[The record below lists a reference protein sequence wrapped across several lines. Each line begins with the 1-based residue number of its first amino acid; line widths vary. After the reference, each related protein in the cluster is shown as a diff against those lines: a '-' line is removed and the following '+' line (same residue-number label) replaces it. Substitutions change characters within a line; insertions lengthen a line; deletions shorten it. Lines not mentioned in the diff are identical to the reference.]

1 MKSLLLK
8 VLASVS
14 STGLNVPVTVSLA
27 ENSYSVAGQT
37 HQLAPLPSDAPR
49 DTRNEFMW
57 TRRVLPDGGAFW
69 TNAEGKLIGG
79 DTEVDLLRK
88 LQIECPET
96 IGNSYVCSKGFSKAL
111 GKEICWGFTEGNFEE
126 VMQFRNADAIQHFV
140 DGMVDL
146 VAYVPDECKTE
157 LTPTAGPET
166 QLEPL
171 DQTPEAQSFEDGLPN
186 PIGIK
191 GSAPSPRP
199 TRNVSGEHRQ
209 HDPKRLQG
217 SFPAYPGGG
226 EHIQHTNREVNF
238 SLAAAARS
246 ETDYEWFKYAPA
258 SGRAK
263 NFNNHH
269 RSLDL
274 SIEPNDVYGVRAG
287 RGDVFYVVDRSDL
300 SVEFKL
306 SGREVT
312 LLQKAS
318 KSFTPKSVKAVKS
331 DQTAAKRASQQ
342 DNKGSSAVV
351 KPDLSV
357 KPVLA
362 KKVKVTPVAKK
373 LDPKQTVFV
382 AFVQTSAHAQE
393 YSLFMHTVKKQ
404 LQNEIQNVLNSVEG
418 AIPSAIVLETT
429 GEDKLVAANW
439 GKKARISK
447 QLATVLFNKALKKPV
462 VMKFTS
468 HPMHLFT
475 TMPKQP
481 KVGLKLAEP
490 VYSGN
495 ELHILDEIARGIEK
509 GYFSAEFRPA
519 SVSKTAVRFRNPQV
533 SGTLEGVVSNGVPR
547 LLLACANPAPQYK
560 KEAEATIERI
570 KRGMGVYGKYVKGKV
585 MQSTIADVAYTIAI
599 IGLVMPQRETADV
612 TRSRHIHEMVKRTSN
627 VVNLGSMLDEI
638 NRLTSE
644 MDTMKKKLGGF
655 GTEADKMRAKSI
667 DKAVKDAK
675 QRVVDSLKDDPL
687 VMNSPVY
694 SVKISNSWLSVEV
707 IDYDIPNGTV
717 TVRQVRGG
725 NRKPMVVKELW
736 LFDGQRQVI

>member
-14 STGLNVPVTVSLA
+14 STGLNVPVTVNLS

-37 HQLAPLPSDAPR
+37 HKLAPTPTDAQR

-79 DTEVDLLRK
+79 DSDVEYLRK
-88 LQIECPET
+88 LQVECPET
-96 IGNSYVCSKGFSKAL
+96 VGNSYVCSKGFSKVL
-111 GKEICWGFTEGNFEE
+111 GKEICWGFTDGKFEE
-126 VMQFRNADAIQHFV
+126 VLQFRNADAIKSFV

-146 VAYVPDECKTE
+146 VAYLPKESASE
-157 LTPTAGPET
+157 PIPTCGPET

-171 DQTPEAQSFEDGLPN
+171 DQTPEAQSFENGLPN

-191 GSAPSPRP
+191 GEAPSPRR

-217 SFPAYPGGG
+217 SFPKYPGGG
-226 EHIQHTNREVNF
+226 EHIQHTNRDVPL
-238 SLAAAARS
+238 SLSAAARS
-246 ETDYEWFKYAPA
+246 ETDYEWFKYVPT

-274 SIEPNDVYGVRAG
+274 SLEPNDVYGVRTG
-287 RGDVFYVVDRSDL
+287 RGGIFYVVDRSDL
-300 SVEFKL
+300 SIEFKL
-306 SGREVT
+306 SEREVT
-312 LLQKAS
+312 LLQKSS
-318 KSFTPKSVKAVKS
+318 KTFKPKSVKAVKA
-331 DQTAAKRASQQ
+331 DQVAAKRASQQ

-357 KPVLA
+357 KPVAA
-362 KKVKVTPVAKK
+362 KKVKVAAAPKK

-382 AFVQTSAHAQE
+382 GFVQTSAHAQE
-393 YSLFMHTVKKQ
+393 YNLFMHVDKKQ

-429 GEDKLVAANW
+429 GADKLVVANW

-468 HPMHLFT
+468 HPLHLFT

-481 KVGLKLAEP
+481 KVGLKLTEP

-509 GYFSAEFRPA
+509 GYFSVEFRPA

-570 KRGMGVYGKYVKGKV
+570 KRGMGLYGKYVKGKV
-585 MQSTIADVAYTIAI
+585 MQSTIDGVAYTIAI
-599 IGLVMPQRETADV
+599 VGLVMPQRETNDIK
-612 TRSRHIHEMVKRTSN
+612 RSRHIHEMVKRTSN

-644 MDTMKKKLGGF
+644 LDTIQKKIGGF

-667 DKAVKDAK
+667 DKAMKDAK

-687 VMNSPVY
+687 VMNSPIY
-694 SVKISNSWLSVEV
+694 SIRVGNAWLSVEV
-707 IDYDIPNGTV
+707 IDYDIPEGTV
-717 TVRQVRGG
+717 TVRQVRAG
-725 NRKPMVVKELW
+725 NRKPMEVKELW